1 MLLTG
6 KTAFRIKSKAVNR
19 LLKNK
24 TEKPKQNKKDPTTQ
38 RSLVTLI
45 GTVAVSRSNKEWEV
59 RNWRLE
65 NIQLFQT
72 VLL

>member
-24 TEKPKQNKKDPTTQ
+24 TEKQNKTEQK
-38 RSLVTLI
+38 
-45 GTVAVSRSNKEWEV
+45 RSNNTEVFGDLDRYSCCVKE
-59 RNWRLE
+59 
-65 NIQLFQT
+65 
-72 VLL
+72 